1 MGIITNMRTQ
11 MQPVMWAILIL
22 FIASMAVGGL
32 VGGANIGDIFGNNS
46 SNNVGSLN
54 GNPIAYD
61 DFNRLVFDEITRI
74 EKQSGE
80 SMNDADKEYVRAVV
94 WERLIQD
101 LLIQEQI
108 EENKILVSNSEVLYQ
123 LQNNPPDFL
132 QSSSLFRT
140 DGQFDLEKYMEAV
153 TNPGQLDWRPIEEFM
168 QNTLL

>member
-22 FIASMAVGGL
+22 FIGSMAVGGL

-46 SNNVGSLN
+46 TNNVGSLN

-80 SMNDADKEYVRAVV
+80 SMNDADREYVRAVV

-108 EENKILVSNSEVLYQ
+108 EKNKILVSDSEVLYQ
-123 LQNNPPDFL
+123 LQNNPPAFL
-132 QSSSLFRT
+132 QNSSVFLSL
-140 DGQFDLEKYMEAV
+140 
-153 TNPGQLDWRPIEEFM
+153 IHI
-168 QNTLL
+168 